1 MTLKDLVIMH
11 GKEMASYTRQNGGLE
26 LVKGTLGKEIHIFPE
41 IDFGEHLW
49 NDMARELR
57 GVSLLYDNYDDFWS
71 DFMPW
76 WKMRALEFAR
86 LFVTAVAQYHILHNY
101 DRTESV
107 TEKTHTK
114 ANERSKAEDSRQGE
128 NEATQE
134 QTTQDKN
141 NTTGTVKDVVMNTDT
156 STEKVNGFNSP
167 EDDLSTRGQTVRT
180 LESVTTSNTDN
191 AAEGES
197 NANASGRGKH
207 SERGTAQGEKDSTGS
222 VETVREVRMYGNI
235 GVTTAQQMLTE
246 ERRLMSDHV
255 VGYIVKE
262 FKRAFCLLVY

>member
-1 MTLKDLVIMH
+1 MTLKELVIMH
-11 GKEMASYTRQNGGLE
+11 GKEMASYTSQTGGTE
-26 LVKGTLGKEIHIFPE
+26 WFKEIMGNNRHIYPV

-49 NDMARELR
+49 SDMARELR
-57 GVSLLYDNYDDFWS
+57 GVSLLYDSYEDFWA

-86 LFVTAVAQYHILHNY
+86 LFATAVAQYNILHNY

-107 TEKTHTK
+107 TEKTQTR
-114 ANERSKAEDSRQGE
+114 ANERSKTEDNRHGE

-134 QTTQDKN
+134 QNAQDSTT
-141 NTTGTVKDVVMNTDT
+141 TAGTVKDVVVNTDT

-167 EDDLSTRGQTVRT
+167 EDDLSTKGQTVRT
-180 LESVTTSNTDN
+180 LDGVTTSNTDN
-191 AAEGES
+191 ATTVES

-207 SERGTAQGEKDSTGS
+207 SESGTAQGEKDSTGS
-222 VETVREVRMYGNI
+222 AETVREVRIFGNI

-246 ERRLMSDHV
+246 ERRLMTDHV
-255 VGYIVKE
+255 IGYIVKE

>member
-1 MTLKDLVIMH
+1 MTLKELVIMH
-11 GKEMASYTRQNGGLE
+11 GEAMANFTRLSGNLE
-26 LVKGTLGKEIHIFPE
+26 WVAGILGKDRHIYPG

-57 GVSLLYDNYDDFWS
+57 GVSLLYDNYEDFWS

-76 WKMRALEFAR
+76 WNMRALEFAR
-86 LFVTAVAQYHILHNY
+86 LFVTVVAQYNLLHNY

-107 TEKTHTK
+107 TEKTLTK

-128 NEATQE
+128 NEASQE
-134 QTTQDKN
+134 QTAQDR
-141 NTTGTVKDVVMNTDT
+141 TTTAGTVKDVVMNTDT

-167 EDDLSTRGQTVRT
+167 ENDLSTKGQTVRT
-180 LESVTTSNTDN
+180 LDGVTTSNTDN
-191 AAEGES
+191 TTKGES

-207 SERGTAQGEKDSTGS
+207 SESGTAQGEKDSTGS
-222 VETVREVRMYGNI
+222 VETVREIRMYGNI

>member
-1 MTLKDLVIMH
+1 MTLKDLVVMH
-11 GKEMASYTRQNGGLE
+11 GSAMANFTSQNGGLE
-26 LVKGTLGKEIHIFPE
+26 WVAESLGADTHIYPE
-41 IDFGEHLW
+41 LDFGEHLW

-57 GVSLLYDNYDDFWS
+57 GLSLLYDDFEDFWS
-71 DFMPW
+71 DFVPW

-86 LFVTAVAQYHILHNY
+86 VFVTAVAEYNILHNY

-134 QTTQDKN
+134 QTAQDKA
-141 NTTGTVKDVVMNTDT
+141 TTVGTVKDVVMNTDT

-167 EDDLSTRGQTVRT
+167 EDDLSTKGQTVRT
-180 LESVTTSNTDN
+180 LDSVTTSNADN
-191 AAEGES
+191 ATENES
-197 NANASGRGKH
+197 NANATGRGKH
-207 SERGTAQGEKDSTGS
+207 SESGMTQGEKDSTGS
-222 VETVREVRMYGNI
+222 VETVRELRVYGNI
-235 GVTTAQQMLTE
+235 GVTTAQQMLSE

-262 FKRAFCLLVY
+262 FKQAFCLLVY